1 MFRVIFH
8 RLLIAV
14 PVLFGIS
21 LLVFFLI
28 QLQPGDPLVGMIS
41 PETTPEQ
48 KQEMLRQAGYLD
60 PIWLQY
66 LRWASR
72 AMVGDFGYSLQSGAP
87 VLMLIGERLFNTLLL
102 AGSSLLITLIVALPL
117 GIYLGLRRGTTVDIA
132 VSLLSFVILS
142 IPVFFIAIL
151 LVKVFAM
158 NLRWF
163 PVSGVSTLG
172 SHFTGFDLIVDV
184 AKHLVLPAV
193 TLALG
198 NIAIFSRYLRSSI
211 SELINQNF
219 IKALFARGMRRSGVI
234 YPHLL
239 KNAAK
244 PLITVVGMEIPAL
257 LSATLLTEII
267 FNWPGIGRLS
277 FDAIQ
282 SRDFPLLMGIVLF
295 LAVITLA
302 INILAD
308 ILYALADPRVR
319 LTR

>member
-1 MFRVIFH
+1 MFRVIVH
-8 RLLIAV
+8 RLLIAI
-14 PVLFGIS
+14 PVLIGIS

-48 KQEMLRQAGYLD
+48 KQEMLRQAGYLA

-87 VLMLIGERLFNTLLL
+87 VLTLIGERVFNTLLL

-172 SHFTGFDLIVDV
+172 SHLTGFDHIVDV

-267 FNWPGIGRLS
+267 FNWPGIGRHT
-277 FDAIQ
+277 
-282 SRDFPLLMGIVLF
+282 LL
-295 LAVITLA
+295 
-302 INILAD
+302 
-308 ILYALADPRVR
+308 
-319 LTR
+319 

>member
-1 MFRVIFH
+1 MLRVIFH
-8 RLLIAV
+8 RILISI
-14 PVLFGIS
+14 PVLIGIS

-48 KQEMLRQAGYLD
+48 KQDLLRQAGYLD

-66 LRWASR
+66 LRWVSR
-72 AMVGDFGYSLQSGAP
+72 AMLGDFGYSLQSGVP
-87 VLMLIGERLFNTLLL
+87 VFALINERVVNTLLL
-102 AGSSLLITLIVALPL
+102 AGSSLLMTLFFALPL
-117 GIYLGLRRGTTVDIA
+117 GVYLGLRRGSAADITA
-132 VSLLSFVILS
+132 SLLSFGILS
-142 IPVFFIAIL
+142 IPVFFVAIL
-151 LVKVFAM
+151 LVKIFAM
-158 NLRWF
+158 NLHWF

-172 SHFTGFDLIVDV
+172 SNLTGLDHIVDV
-184 AKHLVLPAV
+184 IKHLILPAT

-198 NIAIFSRYLRSSI
+198 NIAIFSRYLRTSI

-219 IKALFARGMRRSGVI
+219 IKALFAKGLKRSGVI

-244 PLITVVGMEIPAL
+244 PLISVVGMEIPAL
-257 LSATLLTEII
+257 LSSALLTEII

-282 SRDFPLLMGIVLF
+282 SRDYPLLMGIVLF

-302 INILAD
+302 INILSD

>member
-8 RLLIAV
+8 RLLIAI

-87 VLMLIGERLFNTLLL
+87 VLMLIGERVFNTLLL

-117 GIYLGLRRGTTVDIA
+117 GIYLGLRRGATVDIA

-172 SHFTGFDLIVDV
+172 SHLTGFDLIVDV

>member
-8 RLLIAV
+8 RLLIAI

-87 VLMLIGERLFNTLLL
+87 VLTLIGERVFNTLLL

-117 GIYLGLRRGTTVDIA
+117 GIYLGLRRGATADIA

-172 SHFTGFDLIVDV
+172 SHLTGFDHIVDV

>member
-87 VLMLIGERLFNTLLL
+87 VLMLIGERVFNTLLL

-172 SHFTGFDLIVDV
+172 SHLTGFDLIVDV

>member
-1 MFRVIFH
+1 MFRVIVH
-8 RLLIAV
+8 RLLIAI
-14 PVLFGIS
+14 PVLLGIS

-48 KQEMLRQAGYLD
+48 KQDMLRQAGYLD

-72 AMVGDFGYSLQSGAP
+72 ALVGDFGYSLHSGAP
-87 VLMLIGERLFNTLLL
+87 VLTLIGERILNTLLL

-117 GIYLGLRRGTTVDIA
+117 GIYLGLRRGSTADIT

-172 SHFTGFDLIVDV
+172 SHLTGVDHLVDV
-184 AKHLVLPAV
+184 AKHLVLPAI

-219 IKALFARGMRRSGVI
+219 IKALFARGMKRSGVI

>member
-1 MFRVIFH
+1 MLRIIFH
-8 RLLIAV
+8 RVLISI
-14 PVLFGIS
+14 PVLIGIS

-60 PIWLQY
+60 PLWQQY
-66 LRWASR
+66 FRWASR
-72 AMVGDFGYSLQSGAP
+72 AMWGDFGYSLQSGVP
-87 VLMLIGERLFNTLLL
+87 VFTLIGERIFNTALL
-102 AGSSLLITLIVALPL
+102 AGSSLFITLIVALPL
-117 GIYLGLRRGTTVDIA
+117 GIFLGLRRGSAADVT
-132 VSLLSFVILS
+132 VSLLSFVIMS

-151 LVKVFAM
+151 FVKLFAM
-158 NLRWF
+158 NLRWL
-163 PVSGVSTLG
+163 PVSGVTTLG
-172 SHFTGFDLIVDV
+172 SHFTGVDHIIDV
-184 AKHLVLPAV
+184 IRHLTLPAI

-198 NIAIFSRYLRSSI
+198 NIAIFSRYLRSGI

-219 IKALFARGMRRSGVI
+219 IKALFARGVRRSAVI

-239 KNAAK
+239 RNAAK

-267 FNWPGIGRLS
+267 FNWPGLGRLS
-277 FDAIQ
+277 FDAVQ
-282 SRDFPLLMGIVLF
+282 SRDYPLLMGVVLF

-302 INILAD
+302 INILSD

-319 LTR
+319 LAR

>member
-1 MFRVIFH
+1 M
-8 RLLIAV
+8 
-14 PVLFGIS
+14 
-21 LLVFFLI
+21 
-28 QLQPGDPLVGMIS
+28 
-41 PETTPEQ
+41 
-48 KQEMLRQAGYLD
+48 
-60 PIWLQY
+60 
-66 LRWASR
+66 
-72 AMVGDFGYSLQSGAP
+72 
-87 VLMLIGERLFNTLLL
+87 LL
-102 AGSSLLITLIVALPL
+102 AGSSLSITLLVALAL
-117 GIYLGLRRGTTVDIA
+117 GIYLGLRRGSSADIA

-142 IPVFFIAIL
+142 IPVFFIAIMM
-151 LVKVFAM
+151 VKIFAM

-172 SHFTGFDLIVDV
+172 SHYTGLEHIIDV
-184 AKHLVLPAV
+184 ARHLFLPAI

-198 NIAIFSRYLRSSI
+198 NVAIFSRYLRSSV

-219 IKALFARGMRRSGVI
+219 IKALFAKGMKRSGVI

-244 PLITVVGMEIPAL
+244 PLITMVGMEIPAL
-257 LSATLLTEII
+257 LSSALLTEII

-282 SRDFPLLMGIVLF
+282 SRDYPLLMGVVLF
-295 LAVITLA
+295 LAVITLT
-302 INILAD
+302 INILSD

>member
-8 RLLIAV
+8 RLLIAI

-87 VLMLIGERLFNTLLL
+87 VLMLIGERVFNTLLL

-117 GIYLGLRRGTTVDIA
+117 GIYLGLRRGATADIA

-172 SHFTGFDLIVDV
+172 SHLTGFDHIVDV

>member
-8 RLLIAV
+8 RLLISV

-87 VLMLIGERLFNTLLL
+87 VLMLIGERVFNTLLL

-172 SHFTGFDLIVDV
+172 SHLTGFDLIVDV

-282 SRDFPLLMGIVLF
+282 SRDFPC
-295 LAVITLA
+295 
-302 INILAD
+302 
-308 ILYALADPRVR
+308 
-319 LTR
+319 

>member
-8 RLLIAV
+8 RLLIAI

-87 VLMLIGERLFNTLLL
+87 VLMLIGERVFNTLLL

-117 GIYLGLRRGTTVDIA
+117 GIYLGLRRGATADIA

-172 SHFTGFDLIVDV
+172 SHLTGFDLIVDV

>member
-8 RLLIAV
+8 RLLIAI

-87 VLMLIGERLFNTLLL
+87 VLTLIGERVFNTLLL

-172 SHFTGFDLIVDV
+172 SHLTGFDLIVDV

>member
-8 RLLIAV
+8 RLLIAI

-87 VLMLIGERLFNTLLL
+87 VLTLIGERVFNTLLL

-172 SHFTGFDLIVDV
+172 SHLTGFDHIVDV

>member
-8 RLLIAV
+8 RLLIAI
-14 PVLFGIS
+14 PVLIGIS

-87 VLMLIGERLFNTLLL
+87 VLTLIGERVFNTLLL

-172 SHFTGFDLIVDV
+172 SHLTGFDHIVDV

>member
-1 MFRVIFH
+1 
-8 RLLIAV
+8 
-14 PVLFGIS
+14 
-21 LLVFFLI
+21 
-28 QLQPGDPLVGMIS
+28 
-41 PETTPEQ
+41 
-48 KQEMLRQAGYLD
+48 
-60 PIWLQY
+60 
-66 LRWASR
+66 
-72 AMVGDFGYSLQSGAP
+72 
-87 VLMLIGERLFNTLLL
+87 MLIGERVFNTLLL

-117 GIYLGLRRGTTVDIA
+117 GIYLGLRRGATADIA

-172 SHFTGFDLIVDV
+172 SHLTGFDHIVDV